1 MTSRRIGSDER
12 RPARRR
18 NPRGEGGRLRDDLLD
33 AAGELI
39 AEAGRVDAASIRA
52 VARRAGVSAPSVY
65 LHFADRD
72 ELVQA
77 VLKQRFNDLHD
88 AITEALESS
97 APEAT
102 AAEFLFA
109 GCAAYVAYGLDHPGP
124 YRVLFD
130 SPAEPFTPDASA
142 AADAALGLLID
153 GVAACQAAGSDIP
166 GTPLEV
172 ATMVWCALH
181 GIVMLRVA
189 NPLFAWPPV
198 DDALRVMLERLVGL
212 PAEG

>member
-1 MTSRRIGSDER
+1 MTSRRISSGG

-18 NPRGEGGRLRDDLLD
+18 NPRGEGGRLREDLLE

-39 AEAGRVDAASIRA
+39 AETGTVDAASVRA

-77 VLKQRFNDLHD
+77 VLEQRFTDLHD
-88 AITEALESS
+88 AVAGPLGSLG
-97 APEAT
+97 PEAT
-102 AAEFLFA
+102 STDYLFT
-109 GCAAYVAYGLDHPGP
+109 GCAAYVAYGLDHPGH

-130 SPAEPFTPDASA
+130 SPAEPFSPETTA

-153 GVAACQAAGSDIP
+153 GVAASAEAGADIP
-166 GTPLEV
+166 GTPVEA
-172 ATMVWCALH
+172 ATLVWCALH
-181 GIVMLRVA
+181 GMVMLRIA
-189 NPLFAWPPV
+189 SPGYAWPPV
-198 DDALRVMLERLVGL
+198 DQALTIMLQRLLGL
-212 PAEG
+212 PGGD